1 MLLWPDGSKYEGYF
15 KNNMAHGRGRL
26 IHANGEV
33 YEGEW
38 LNDKANGY
46 GAHTHLDGATYTG
59 DWLDDLQHGK
69 GFIFKFKIFLHIIKK
84 NIKIISRKI

>member
-1 MLLWPDGSKYEGYF
+1 
-15 KNNMAHGRGRL
+15 MANGRGRL

-46 GAHTHLDGATYTG
+46 GVHTHLDGATYSG

-69 GFIFKFKIFLHIIKK
+69 GFLFLNYLK
-84 NIKIISRKI
+84 